1 MRIIF
6 PRIAHP
12 VPLPH
17 LPRFFAHP
25 RVVRFGSFRALCE
38 NEKKAPQEILRS
50 FVLALPIFPGRL
62 QPSIVSRNE
71 LNYCVRNGNRWTL
84 TLISTNYVIRSPE
97 KHPHYTVFFRPC
109 QAGLHST
116 VRLPAHRKATLVHLQ
131 GFEPGTH

>member
-1 MRIIF
+1 M
-6 PRIAHP
+6 
-12 VPLPH
+12 
-17 LPRFFAHP
+17 
-25 RVVRFGSFRALCE
+25 
-38 NEKKAPQEILRS
+38 
-50 FVLALPIFPGRL
+50 LALPIFPGRL